1 MTARLASFFQ
11 IRTGEAKMVAF
22 VAALFAFIE
31 IGRGIGGNAAD
42 GLFFIRF
49 GVAFLPYLYMILGAV
64 TFVIMLSYTMGL
76 GRLNKATFF
85 SELLLVLAA
94 VLLVE
99 RAAILFDQPLLYPLL
114 WISVNII
121 SLILG
126 TFVWNVASEVC
137 DTRQAKRLFSLFT
150 SAGILGGVLGNF
162 VTGPLAKSMGTE
174 NLLVLYAALLL
185 VCLALIRAITPQFF
199 RKAQKKSKGLIDE
212 IRVGFD
218 FVRTSR
224 LMQLIAFAS
233 VLFSVLFFSISFP
246 FSKIVSASFPNE
258 ADVAGF
264 LGLFSGTVTVI
275 TFIVS
280 LFIANRLYTRIGV
293 VNSVLILPLT
303 YLAGFVLFAV
313 NYSLTVAVIVRLGQ
327 MVILSGV
334 ASSAWNAFFNVVPP
348 EKRAQVQ
355 SFDSGVTAQVGIAL
369 SGGLLILGDRVLNT
383 TQIFVMGML
392 AAAACGYLVWRMRAS
407 YADAL
412 LAALRAGFLDVFA
425 ATQQGFQYLR
435 MDTNARSVALA
446 GLADPKPTVRR
457 VSAEILGKLN
467 AREAVEPLS
476 RTLADPHVDV
486 RCAVLDALV
495 ELNAHQAVDQI
506 AALTTDPEPSVR
518 CSAVNALAA
527 LASDHGSIQKTLVS
541 ASNDSDPMVRARA
554 AVALHRAGNPE
565 RARATLDAL
574 LNSNSPVEWIAGLE
588 ALAEMKAG
596 VDPSRVEKFL
606 HNDSAPVR
614 TAAAKAL
621 GVFKN
626 GKVTSSLIKALDDT
640 DGRVRNVAAVA
651 LKSSDGQLGAIVG
664 VLSTGSERAQEAAL
678 SSLDGRG
685 AAAQKPIVDWA
696 LTQMQRV
703 SEMRAWSAALARLED
718 SKNSRGDASV
728 AFLRALLQRREAQ
741 VAQRILH
748 ALALIGTPES
758 IRIISEGL
766 KSKDQ
771 EMRAQALEALDTL
784 GDKRIA
790 RGLIPLLE
798 GSTAGATEEPH
809 TVLNKLS
816 SNPDPW
822 LRGLA
827 VHSIGE
833 LLARD
838 LQTLVAR
845 AREDPEPIV
854 REAAASA
861 VVVTGGDMPETLK
874 TLGTIDRILFLR
886 QVPVFAD
893 LEPEDL
899 KQIAEIAAE
908 RVFPAGE
915 YLCREG
921 DIGDEL
927 FVIVEGQVRVAKG
940 SNGELRTLRTLQ
952 VGEQVGE
959 LAILREQPRSATV
972 IAEGGSVRV
981 LVIRGDAFKA
991 ILRDRPEVA
1000 MAMLSSLAQRLSM
1013 L

>member
-1 MTARLASFFQ
+1 MAAQLASFFQ
-11 IRTGEAKMVAF
+11 IRSGEAKRVAL

-49 GVAFLPYLYMILGAV
+49 GVSFLPYMYMILGAV
-64 TFVIMLSYTMGL
+64 TFFVMLSYTTGL
-76 GRLNKATFF
+76 GRFEKATFF
-85 SELLLVLAA
+85 TVLLSALAA

-114 WISVNII
+114 WVSVNII

-137 DTRQAKRLFSLFT
+137 DTRQAKRLFSIFT

-162 VTGPLAKSMGTE
+162 VTGPLAKTMGTE

-185 VCLALIRAITPQFF
+185 VCLALIRAITRQFF
-199 RKAQKKSKGLIDE
+199 KRVQKQARSKGLIDE

-218 FVRTSR
+218 FVRASR

-264 LGLFSGTVTVI
+264 LGLFSGMVTVI
-275 TFIVS
+275 TFIVA
-280 LFIANRLYTRIGV
+280 LFIANRLYTRVGV
-293 VNSVLILPLT
+293 VNAVLILPIT
-303 YLAGFVLFAV
+303 YLAGFVLLAV
-313 NYSLTVAVIVRLGQ
+313 DYSLTIAIIVRLGQ
-327 MVILSGV
+327 MVILGGV
-334 ASSAWNAFFNVVPP
+334 AGSAWNTFFNVVPP

-355 SFDSGVTAQVGIAL
+355 SFDSGVTAQVGIAF
-369 SGGLLILGDRVLNT
+369 SGVLLLLGDRVLNT

-392 AAAACGYLVWRMRAS
+392 AAAVCGYLVWRMRAS

-412 LAALRAGFLDVFA
+412 LAALRAGFLDVFT

-435 MDTNARSVALA
+435 TDTNARRAALV

-457 VSAEILGKLN
+457 VSAEILGKLR
-467 AREAVEPLS
+467 APEAVEPLS
-476 RTLADPHVDV
+476 RALADPNVDV
-486 RCAVLDALV
+486 RCAALNALV
-495 ELNAHQAVDQI
+495 ELNAHQAVAQI
-506 AALTTDPEPSVR
+506 AALTTDAEPSVR
-518 CSAVNALAA
+518 CAALDALAA
-527 LASDHGSIQKTLVS
+527 LVSDRDSIQSVLLN
-541 ASNDSDPMVRARA
+541 ASKDSDPTVRARA
-554 AVALHRAGNPE
+554 AVALHHAGNLE
-565 RARATLDAL
+565 RARSTLDSL
-574 LNSNSPVEWIAGLE
+574 LNSNSSAEWIAAFE
-588 ALAEMKAG
+588 ALAEMRAG

-626 GKVTSSLIKALDDT
+626 GNVTLSLIKALDDP
-640 DGRVRNVAAVA
+640 DGRVRNVAAAA
-651 LKSSDGQLGAIVG
+651 LKSSDGQLDAMVG

-678 SSLDGRG
+678 IALDGRG
-685 AAAQKPIVDWA
+685 AAAYKPIVDWA
-696 LTQMQRV
+696 LTQVQRV

-718 SKNSRGDASV
+718 PKNLRGV
-728 AFLRALLQRREAQ
+728 VFLRNLLQRREAQ
-741 VAQRILH
+741 VTQRILR
-748 ALALIGTPES
+748 ALALIGTPEA
-758 IRIISEGL
+758 IRVISEGL

-798 GSTAGATEEPH
+798 ESAAGATEGPR
-809 TVLNKLS
+809 TVLDKLS

-822 LRGLA
+822 LRALA

-838 LQTLVAR
+838 LQTLIAR
-845 AREDPEPIV
+845 AREDPEAIV

-861 VVVTGGDMPETLK
+861 VVVTGGDMPETLR
-874 TLGTIDRILFLR
+874 TLETIDRILFLR

-940 SNGELRTLRTLQ
+940 SNGELRTLRILQ

-981 LVIRGDAFKA
+981 LVIRGDALKA

-1000 MAMLSSLAQRLSM
+1000 MAMLASLAQRLSM
-1013 L
+1013 V